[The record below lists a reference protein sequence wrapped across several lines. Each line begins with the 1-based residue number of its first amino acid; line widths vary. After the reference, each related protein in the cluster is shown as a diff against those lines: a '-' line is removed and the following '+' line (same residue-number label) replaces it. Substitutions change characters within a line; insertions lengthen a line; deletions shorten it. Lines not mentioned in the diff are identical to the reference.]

1 MFGSKFV
8 PFDVILLKQNK
19 LKFCSLKLSFHTGY
33 PCSKFITNTELIHQN
48 VKYGYSAYPKRPNDP
63 RVNSNPN
70 FGVTLLN
77 KQPAAVVSN
86 DTEDFN
92 LIKQKQKGRIS
103 NAMRIYLEKA
113 RQHNEFIQI
122 QEEEFEKGRRHL
134 ANMMGLQLEN
144 ITQEDIDV

>member
-1 MFGSKFV
+1 MFSSKYIF
-8 PFDVILLKQNK
+8 FNDITLKQIN
-19 LKFCSLKLSFHTGY
+19 LKSYLLKLSFHTGQ
-33 PCSKFITNTELIHQN
+33 PCLKFITNTELIHQN

-63 RVNSNPN
+63 RVPSNPN

-77 KQPAAVVSN
+77 KQPGLIS
-86 DTEDFN
+86 DETENLN

-113 RQHNEFIQI
+113 QQHNEFIQI

-134 ANMMGLQLEN
+134 ANMMGIQLEN